1 MNKETKK
8 SLIKL
13 AISVLVIALIVVGGY
28 LLAYSF
34 GWTKLTRRELQAYIQ
49 KQGLLAPIVFIGITF
64 LQVTLVPIPGSIT
77 ILTGNYLFG
86 LWRSFLYSYIGLM
99 LGSIVAFALGR
110 WVGRPFVNWIAG
122 SEEKVEEWLKKL
134 KGKEK
139 ILLFFMFLFPFF
151 PDDILCAVAGLL
163 PISWLEFL
171 LMQLL
176 TRATSV
182 GGTLLF
188 VSGEFIPYHGWG
200 LFVIILIGI
209 SFVFL
214 FALSMRY
221 ANEINQFFTKLCDK
235 IQNNKYL
242 KNRGKPK
249 E

>member
-8 SLIKL
+8 MLIKL
-13 AISVLVIALIVVGGY
+13 VISSLIIALIVVSAY
-28 LLAYSF
+28 FLANSF
-34 GWTKLTRRELQAYIQ
+34 GWTKLTRRELQSYIEG
-49 KQGLLAPIVFIGITF
+49 QGMLAPIVFIGITF
-64 LQVTLVPIPGSIT
+64 LQVTLVPIPGAIT

-99 LGSIVAFALGR
+99 LGSIFAFALGR

-122 SEEKVEEWLKKL
+122 TDEKVEEWLKKL

-171 LMQLL
+171 VMQIL

-200 LFVIILIGI
+200 LFVIVFIGVL
-209 SFVFL
+209 FVFM
-214 FALSMRY
+214 FALSVKY
-221 ANEINQFFTKLCDK
+221 ANKINAVFDKLVSK
-235 IQNNKYL
+235 IQTNIIKNKN
-242 KNRGKPK
+242 KSK
-249 E
+249 

>member
-1 MNKETKK
+1 MKNETKK
-8 SLIKL
+8 MIIKL
-13 AISVLVIALIVVGGY
+13 VISALVIALVIVGAWLLARALGWTELTREELQEY
-28 LLAYSF
+28 LLSK
-34 GWTKLTRRELQAYIQ
+34 GV
-49 KQGLLAPIVFIGITF
+49 LAPLIFIVITF

-77 ILTGNYLFG
+77 ILAGNYLFG

-99 LGSIVAFALGR
+99 LGSVVAFAMGR

-122 SEEKVEEWLKKL
+122 SNEKVEEWLKKL

-139 ILLFFMFLFPFF
+139 ILLFFMFFFPFF

-163 PISWLEFL
+163 PITWIEFL
-171 LMQLL
+171 IMQIL

-209 SFVFL
+209 AFIFL
-214 FALSMRY
+214 FILSMKY
-221 ANEINQFFTKLCDK
+221 ANEINEKLSQFADKLT
-235 IQNNKYL
+235 NKS
-242 KNRGKPK
+242 KRNK
-249 E
+249 EK